1 MQVAS
6 LAEARRLRVD
16 NEGAEE
22 EDAEV
27 DGVGEDDFESDD
39 FDDFEEDAF
48 DEDEFEEDGV
58 NDFAVDAVEE
68 DEAGE
73 RHQRTKISSGQGW
86 AHGDG
91 RFVTFTCD
99 VKGGVCCEF
108 RWYSIE
114 LDWHVVRKP
123 RLQVMLNVVTADMW
137 LEASCEDAGK
147 PLTFHGTQATSLA

>member
-27 DGVGEDDFESDD
+27 NGVGEDDFESDD

-48 DEDEFEEDGV
+48 DGDEFEEDDV
-58 NDFAVDAVEE
+58 ADFAMDAVEE

-73 RHQRTKISSGQGW
+73 RHQRTKISSGQRNGSMKM
-86 AHGDG
+86 AGSSH
-91 RFVTFTCD
+91 
-99 VKGGVCCEF
+99 
-108 RWYSIE
+108 S
-114 LDWHVVRKP
+114 HV
-123 RLQVMLNVVTADMW
+123 M
-137 LEASCEDAGK
+137 
-147 PLTFHGTQATSLA
+147 

>member
-39 FDDFEEDAF
+39 FDDFEEDTF
-48 DEDEFEEDGV
+48 D
-58 NDFAVDAVEE
+58 DFAVDAVEE

-73 RHQRTKISSGQGW
+73 RHLRKMISSGQRNGSMKM
-86 AHGDG
+86 AGSSH
-91 RFVTFTCD
+91 
-99 VKGGVCCEF
+99 
-108 RWYSIE
+108 S
-114 LDWHVVRKP
+114 HV
-123 RLQVMLNVVTADMW
+123 M
-137 LEASCEDAGK
+137 
-147 PLTFHGTQATSLA
+147 